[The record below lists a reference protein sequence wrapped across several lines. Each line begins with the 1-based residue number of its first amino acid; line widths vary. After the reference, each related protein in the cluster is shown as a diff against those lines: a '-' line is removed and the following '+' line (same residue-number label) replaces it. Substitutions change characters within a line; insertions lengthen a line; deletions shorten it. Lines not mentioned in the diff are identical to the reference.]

1 MPSTEEVW
9 QAYQDTFSSPSG
21 QMVLRDLENAHYFHR
36 STVHEAPQL
45 MAVNEGERNVVLRI
59 HTILR
64 TQPGQI
70 TSEKSNA

>member
-1 MPSTEEVW
+1 MHTAEEVW
-9 QAYQDTFSSPSG
+9 QAYQNVFSSDEG
-21 QMVLRDLENAHYFHR
+21 QIVLEDLEKAHYFHR
-36 STVHEAPQL
+36 STVDPVPHL
-45 MAVNEGERNVVLRI
+45 MAEHEGERNVVLRI